1 MLDKQQIISRLCAL
15 ATKVGEDAFNNRKA
29 HDCFCGDNK
38 VDGRFSGGFQFEEE
52 VLCYI
57 ESAVNHKLSK
67 IVDNVQY

>member
-15 ATKVGEDAFNNRKA
+15 ATKVGEDAFNNLKA
-29 HDCFCGDNK
+29 HDCFCGDK
-38 VDGRFSGGFQFEEE
+38 FSNDFRFEEE
-52 VLCYI
+52 VLRYI